1 MLSKNQQID
10 IDFDE
15 NLIIRYL
22 QMRKPQK
29 YEEHRVEMYIFK
41 IDNIDYWFI
50 KYKIIWLFEVENNL
64 TK

>member
-29 YEEHRVEMYIFK
+29 YEAHRVEMYIFK

-50 KYKIIWLFEVENNL
+50 KYKII
-64 TK
+64 